1 MKWMRFR
8 VRTNTASEDIVI
20 SAMEDVGL
28 YGAEIQDKVPLSG
41 RELEELFI
49 DEAPVPAI
57 ADDNGEADLACLN
70 FYVEVAEE
78 KDGALLLRGGDD
90 ALVTPEEI
98 QSGMLEAI
106 GELKQFSD
114 IGDGTV
120 TVSVTEDIDWRDNW
134 KQYFHRF
141 FIDDVLVLPSWEE
154 ANGDGTDTAQAGNDV
169 GRDMGRARYIL
180 RIDPGAAFGTGL
192 HETTRL
198 AVKALEAEIKKRS
211 EGSGTAPSV
220 LDIGT
225 GSGVLSILSLMFGA
239 GYALGVDLDPLAVAA
254 AEENRDRNGYG
265 EDSMTALKGDVIG
278 DADFRAR
285 ILEIKKQRAGEGGYD
300 TVAANILPNVLIP
313 LAPVIPELLAP
324 GGTLIYSGILLTK
337 ADEVTAALTA
347 AGFKVTEK
355 TDLGEWCSL
364 RAERA

>member
-1 MKWMRFR
+1 MRFR

-20 SAMEDVGL
+20 SSMEDIGL

-49 DEAPVPAI
+49 DEAPVPDI

-70 FYVEVAEE
+70 FYVEIADESG
-78 KDGALLLRGGDD
+78 DGLKLRDGEGI
-90 ALVTPEEI
+90 LVTPEEI
-98 QSGMLEAI
+98 QSRMRGVLD
-106 GELKQFSD
+106 ELRQFSD

-141 FIDDVLVLPSWEE
+141 FIDDVLVIPSWEE
-154 ANGDGTDTAQAGNDV
+154 MSEED
-169 GRDMGRARYIL
+169 RKKARHIL
-180 RIDPGAAFGTGL
+180 KIDPGAAFGTGL

-198 AVKALEAEIKKRS
+198 AVKALEKEII
-211 EGSGTAPSV
+211 SGPAGSV

-239 GYALGVDLDPLAVAA
+239 GYAVGIDLDPLAVSAA
-254 AEENRDRNGYG
+254 AENRDRNGFG
-265 EDSMTALKGDVIG
+265 EDRMTAFRGDIIG
-278 DADFRAR
+278 DADFRSE
-285 ILEIKKQRAGEGGYD
+285 ILDISGAHGGEGYD
-300 TVAANILPNVLIP
+300 IVVANILPNVLVP
-313 LAPVIPELLAP
+313 LAPVVPGLLKKD
-324 GGTLIYSGILLTK
+324 GTLIYSGILQTK
-337 ADEVTAALTA
+337 AEEVEEALAA

>member
-20 SAMEDVGL
+20 SAMEDIGL

-70 FYVEVAEE
+70 FYVEIASDEGE
-78 KDGALLLRGGDD
+78 GLLLRGEDGR
-90 ALVTPEEI
+90 LVTPEDI
-98 QSGMLEAI
+98 QSGMREALD
-106 GELKQFSD
+106 ELRQFSD

-154 ANGDGTDTAQAGNDV
+154 MSEKE
-169 GRDMGRARYIL
+169 RDKARYVL

-198 AVKALEAEIKKRS
+198 AVKALEKEIKKRA
-211 EGSGTAPSV
+211 EGSVTPPSV

-239 GYALGVDLDPLAVAA
+239 GYALGVDLDPLAVSAA
-254 AEENRDRNGYG
+254 GENRDRNGFDS
-265 EDSMTALKGDVIG
+265 DSMTALKGDVIG
-278 DADFRAR
+278 DETFRAQVLDTGR
-285 ILEIKKQRAGEGGYD
+285 VSVSRGGYD
-300 TVAANILPNVLIP
+300 IVVANILPNVLIP
-313 LAPVIPELLAP
+313 LTPVVPELLAP

-337 ADEVTAALTA
+337 ADEVAEALGA
-347 AGFKVTEK
+347 AGFRVTEK

-364 RAERA
+364 TAKM